1 MTISYR
7 SPGIACVDHSIE
19 VPLDHDDPTGEEI
32 SVFGREVVA
41 SGNENADLPW
51 LLFLQG
57 GPGGKATRPAPA
69 ATWLRRALRE
79 YRVLLLDQRGTGR
92 STPANRQ
99 TLARFDSG
107 DQVADYL
114 RHFRADSIVRD
125 AEAFRRHLI
134 GDRPWSVLGQ
144 SFGGFCTLTYL
155 SIAPEGLAAAF
166 VTGGLVGLDAGPDEV
181 YRALYPRVLRKNTE
195 YFARYPQD
203 ESIVRSVFDHLAEHE
218 VLLPTGE
225 RLTPRRFQTLGIEFG
240 KTSTFD
246 RLHYLLE
253 EAFVASPGG
262 RDLSDTFRHGV
273 NDSVSFA
280 TDPLYALLHESIYCQ
295 GGASLWSAHRLR
307 REFPEFDLDEGSS
320 VRFTGEMIYP
330 WMFEEDPAL
339 VPLRAAAEALAAR
352 TDWPSLYD
360 HDTLSH
366 NTVPVAAAVYHDD
379 MYVDRELSLQTAEQ
393 VKGLRT
399 WVTNEHEHDGLR
411 MDPGVLD
418 RLIAM
423 TRGEA

>member
-1 MTISYR
+1 MTTSYR
-7 SPGIACVDHSIE
+7 SPGIACVDHVIE
-19 VPLDHDDPTGEEI
+19 VPLDHGDPTSERI

-41 SGNENADLPW
+41 SGNETADLPW

-57 GPGGKATRPAPA
+57 GPGGKATRPVPA
-69 ATWLRRALRE
+69 TGWLRRALRE

-99 TLARFDSG
+99 TLARFGSG
-107 DQVADYL
+107 EQTADYL

-125 AEAFRRHLI
+125 AEVFRRRLT

-144 SFGGFCTLTYL
+144 SFGGFCALTYL
-155 SIAPEGLAAAF
+155 SIAPEGLAAVL
-166 VTGGLVGLDAGPDEV
+166 VTGGLAGLDAGPDEV

-195 YFARYPQD
+195 YFSRYPQD
-203 ESIVRSVFDHLAEHE
+203 EPIVRSVFDHLAEHE

-225 RLTPRRFQTLGIEFG
+225 RLTPHRFQTLGIEFG
-240 KTSTFD
+240 KAGTFD

-253 EAFVASPGG
+253 EAFVDAPGG
-262 RDLSDTFRHGV
+262 PDLSDTFLHGV
-273 NDSVSFA
+273 SGSVTFA

-307 REFPEFDLDEGSS
+307 REFTEFDVDEGAS

-339 VPLRAAAEALAAR
+339 VPLRDAAEALAAK
-352 TDWPSLYD
+352 TDWPNLYD
-360 HDTLSH
+360 HDVLSH
-366 NTVPVAAAVYHDD
+366 NRVPVAAVVYHDD
-379 MYVDRELSLQTAEQ
+379 MYVDRELSLRTAEQ

-399 WVTNEHEHDGLR
+399 WVTSQYEHDGLR
-411 MDPGVLD
+411 MDSGVLD